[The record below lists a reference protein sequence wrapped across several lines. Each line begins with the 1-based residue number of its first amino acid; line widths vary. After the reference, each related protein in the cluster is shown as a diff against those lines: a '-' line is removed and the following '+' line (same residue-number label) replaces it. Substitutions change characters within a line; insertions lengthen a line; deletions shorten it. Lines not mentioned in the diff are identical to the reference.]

1 MVLAATEQIH
11 KCTDCGKEEGPDKK
25 SIAIVVEV
33 ARWYAKR
40 VSNNHLS
47 PIRHNLYPFS
57 ESHASLAA
65 HHQSPDINASIQE
78 YLAC

>member
-1 MVLAATEQIH
+1 
-11 KCTDCGKEEGPDKK
+11 
-25 SIAIVVEV
+25 
-33 ARWYAKR
+33 
-40 VSNNHLS
+40 LS